1 VISAHLF
8 QVLVICYRLGE
19 NINLLP
25 YTYTLISIKNKVA
38 IIIAM
43 QQTSA
48 PTISLRANIWIV
60 IPIAALIA
68 AILSANFLFLNY
80 VHIFSSILW
89 TGTDIFM
96 AFLLGPVLRNVSLS
110 TRKEVISWLM
120 PKMVF
125 FMPTVSAVT
134 TTAGYFLASKMG
146 LITLQPPTVY
156 WISAV
161 LIIVAAMMI
170 QGLGILLPTNLRVY
184 YELRKSES
192 DMSKIQKLMRRYVQ
206 VVAIQAALQFT
217 IIFIM
222 AEFATGFSL
231 RL

>member
-1 VISAHLF
+1 
-8 QVLVICYRLGE
+8 
-19 NINLLP
+19 
-25 YTYTLISIKNKVA
+25 
-38 IIIAM
+38 M
-43 QQTSA
+43 QQTGIPPTP
-48 PTISLRANIWIV
+48 PTISLRANLWII
-60 IPIAALIA
+60 IPIGALVT
-68 AILSANFLFLNY
+68 AILTANIFLLNY

-110 TRKEVISWLM
+110 TRREVISWLL

-146 LITLQPPTVY
+146 LITLSSPTVY
-156 WISAV
+156 WLFAV
-161 LIIVAAMMI
+161 LIIVTVMMV

-184 YELRKSES
+184 YELRKNNP
-192 DMSKIQKLMRRYVQ
+192 DMYKIQKLMKKYVR
-206 VVAIQAALQFT
+206 VVAIQSALQFT

-231 RL
+231 HL

>member
-1 VISAHLF
+1 MSYANND
-8 QVLVICYRLGE
+8 VLVICYRLGE

-25 YTYTLISIKNKVA
+25 YTYTLISIKNKMA

-146 LITLQPPTVY
+146 LITLQPPTFY

-170 QGLGILLPTNLRVY
+170 QGLGILLPTNLRIY
-184 YELRKSES
+184 FELRKSES
-192 DMSKIQKLMRRYVQ
+192 NMLKIQKLMKRYVK

-231 RL
+231 HL

>member
-1 VISAHLF
+1 
-8 QVLVICYRLGE
+8 
-19 NINLLP
+19 
-25 YTYTLISIKNKVA
+25 
-38 IIIAM
+38 M

-48 PTISLRANIWIV
+48 PPISVRANIWIV

-68 AILSANFLFLNY
+68 AILTANFLFLNY

-96 AFLLGPVLRNVSLS
+96 AFLLGPILRNVSLS

-146 LITLQPPTVY
+146 LITLQPPTIY

-161 LIIVAAMMI
+161 LVIVTVMMI

-184 YELRKSES
+184 FELRKSES
-192 DMSKIQKLMRRYVQ
+192 DMLKIQKLMKIYVK

-231 RL
+231 HL

>member
-1 VISAHLF
+1 
-8 QVLVICYRLGE
+8 
-19 NINLLP
+19 
-25 YTYTLISIKNKVA
+25 
-38 IIIAM
+38 M
-43 QQTSA
+43 QQTRA
-48 PTISLRANIWIV
+48 PTISIRSNIWIV

-68 AILSANFLFLNY
+68 AILTANFLFLNY
-80 VHIFSSILW
+80 VHVFTSMLW

-96 AFLLGPVLRNVSLS
+96 AFLLGPILRNVSLS

-125 FMPTVSAVT
+125 FMPTVSTVT

-146 LITLQPPTVY
+146 LITLQTPTIY
-156 WISAV
+156 WILAV
-161 LIIVAAMMI
+161 LVIVTAMFI

-184 YELRKSES
+184 FELRKTEP
-192 DMSKIQKLMRRYVQ
+192 DMSKIQKLMRRYVK
-206 VVAIQAALQFT
+206 VVAMQAVSQFI